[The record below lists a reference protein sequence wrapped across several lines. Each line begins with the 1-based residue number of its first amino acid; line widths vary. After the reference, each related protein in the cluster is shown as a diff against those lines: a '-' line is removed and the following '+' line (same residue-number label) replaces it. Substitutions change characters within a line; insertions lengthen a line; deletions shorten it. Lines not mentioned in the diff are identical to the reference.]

1 MSIEVEVLSEAYS
14 ILKQYVPQNDRQEA
28 ADNLMSVLVDLLS
41 DTDLKE
47 FSDTDAALSRAFK
60 EYASEYDDEE
70 LDDYDE

>member
-47 FSDTDAALSRAFK
+47 FSTTDAALSRAFK